1 MNTSSL
7 YMDNIFPKL
16 ATKFVAD
23 YRDYYEKLLFIFI
36 LFYFVG
42 CRRIRPK
49 DFDIERLP

>member
-16 ATKFVAD
+16 ATNFAQIIG
-23 YRDYYEKLLFIFI
+23 DYYEKTTIHFFLSL
-36 LFYFVG
+36 FVG

-49 DFDIERLP
+49 GFDAERLP